1 LLCVALGASSEGI
14 ASATSIIPRG
24 LLISREFYGPFS
36 ADFPKMRAIRRIR
49 RLRARGPF
57 AFEYASIGSL
67 SGSRSKGTQ
76 GMSSGISLNSAI
88 SGKVASLFIIRSPV
102 FSVMLGELIRSHPRG
117 LSDCSSGAG
126 GLFGLLPEYR
136 LEGGPARGK
145 RRRKTWNDPCGRSA
159 RIR

>member
-1 LLCVALGASSEGI
+1 
-14 ASATSIIPRG
+14 
-24 LLISREFYGPFS
+24 
-36 ADFPKMRAIRRIR
+36 
-49 RLRARGPF
+49 
-57 AFEYASIGSL
+57 
-67 SGSRSKGTQ
+67 
-76 GMSSGISLNSAI
+76 MSSGISLNSAI